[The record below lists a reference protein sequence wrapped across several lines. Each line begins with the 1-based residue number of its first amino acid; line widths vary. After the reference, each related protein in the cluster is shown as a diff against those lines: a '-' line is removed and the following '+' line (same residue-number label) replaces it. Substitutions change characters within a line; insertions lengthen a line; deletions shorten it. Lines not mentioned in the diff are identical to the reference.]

1 MDCKTSKSYLHKY
14 EQNKLKDYDYLLD
27 QLDAVDDGI
36 SSCDENGRI
45 TYINKSG
52 SEMLNVNREEIIG
65 QKVGS
70 LISDSILIAVLES
83 KKTFQDIRYT
93 VNIKDKNVHLMTS
106 AYPVYDEQNNIIG
119 AIDIFRRIKRSIK
132 SATDLAGY
140 AAIYNFEDFIGS
152 SKFLLGAIELSKRFS
167 HSDKNVLIT
176 GESGTGK
183 ELFAQSIHNNSIR
196 KNNPFIAINCA
207 SYPKELFDSELF
219 GYEEGAF
226 TGARKGGKT
235 GKFELADGGTLF
247 LDEIGEMPLHLQAK
261 LLRVIESKSITKI
274 GGNKNI
280 YIDVR
285 IIAATNRNLEEMVS
299 NNSFRE
305 DLYYRLK
312 VLFLHLEPLRNR
324 QNDCV
329 LLANYFIKKFAKD
342 SPNKVVGLSKE
353 AKKLINDYKWPGNI
367 RELENVIS
375 LALFYC
381 DGDLI
386 SKSNL
391 INSGLNHE
399 LEKNKTDN
407 IESDKT
413 LSKVTKEIVIE
424 ALEKNNGNKTKTA
437 EELGISRS
445 TIYRILS

>member
-207 SYPKELFDSELF
+207 SYPKDLFDSELF
-219 GYEEGAF
+219 SYEEGPF
-226 TGARKGGKT
+226 PGARKGGKT

-353 AKKLINDYKWPGNI
+353 AKKLINDYKWP
-367 RELENVIS
+367 
-375 LALFYC
+375 
-381 DGDLI
+381 
-386 SKSNL
+386 
-391 INSGLNHE
+391 
-399 LEKNKTDN
+399 
-407 IESDKT
+407 
-413 LSKVTKEIVIE
+413 
-424 ALEKNNGNKTKTA
+424 
-437 EELGISRS
+437 
-445 TIYRILS
+445 

>member
-386 SKSNL
+386 SKSDL